1 MRPAYKSIVVLAGM
15 LFSIFNLSAQKAE
28 FTSESFYVDF
38 SSNTPSEVVIT
49 SPKDLVEKSRG
60 FKKVVSN
67 QMAITGR
74 ISDEEGVK
82 IVMVNGQNILLN
94 ETGSFAVT
102 LTLPTGPSEIIFNIT
117 DNDDVVTQKIFAVET
132 SLPVV
137 ASNVITTEGNY
148 YALLIGV
155 NDYDDP
161 EISDLDKPIADA
173 KRLGDVLQQYYTFE
187 PQNIQYLTNPTRS
200 EIIDALD
207 KLRKTIGAED
217 NLLIFYAGHG
227 YWDADTETGYW
238 IPSNGRKS
246 STADWFRNT
255 TLTDQLRTI
264 KSKHTL
270 LVADA
275 CFSGSIF
282 KSRSVFISDDAIAIK
297 KLYELPS
304 RKAMTSGTLTE
315 VPDRSEFMKYF
326 TKRLE
331 TNSDK
336 YLPCAELFSSF
347 RVAVINNS
355 DVIPQYGT
363 MQKVGDEG
371 GDFIF
376 IRRD

>member
-1 MRPAYKSIVVLAGM
+1 MIANRKITA
-15 LFSIFNLSAQKAE
+15 IFLSTLLCAFGSFAQKSE
-28 FTSESFYVDF
+28 FTSEAYYVDF
-38 SSNTPSEVVIT
+38 SVNTPSEIVIT
-49 SPKDLVEKSRG
+49 SPQDLVEKSRG

-67 QMAITGR
+67 QLAIEGR
-74 ISDEEGVK
+74 VSDPEGVK
-82 IVMVNGQNILLN
+82 TVMLNGQNLFLT

-102 LTLPTGPSEIIFNIT
+102 LPLAEGPNEISFLVT
-117 DNDDVVTQKIFAVET
+117 DNEDEVTQKVFVVET
-132 SLPVV
+132 AAPVV
-137 ASNVITTEGNY
+137 ATSTITTDGDF

-155 NDYDDP
+155 NDYQDP
-161 EISDLDKPIADA
+161 EIASLDKPIADA
-173 KRLGDVLQQYYTFE
+173 RRLGEVLEQYYTFAPE
-187 PQNIQYLTNPTRS
+187 NITYLENPTRTQ
-200 EIIDALD
+200 IVDALD
-207 KLRKTIGAED
+207 RLRKTIGEED
-217 NLLIFYAGHG
+217 NLLLFYAGHG
-227 YWDADTETGYW
+227 YWDKETETGYW

-270 LVADA
+270 LIADA

-282 KSRSVFISDDAIAIK
+282 KSRSVFISDEAVAIK

-315 VPDRSEFMKYF
+315 VPDRSEFLKYL

-331 TNSDK
+331 TNSEK
-336 YLPCAELFSSF
+336 YLPSAELFSSF
-347 RVAVINNS
+347 RRAVINNS

-376 IRRD
+376 IRKE